1 MLNAK
6 IQLEDASIP
15 DCTYPH
21 PPYRFIGRG
30 ITLIYE
36 IPFNRV
42 INPIPSIFDP
52 DPGKGKIW
60 FMVNFHDWQE
70 FYPLSDPGFR
80 HSFFESYYKFSVKYQ
95 SRLGDYPI
103 KLYLTSELGI
113 ASGIELYGYPKYPA
127 EMRFELGNREGRFM
141 IASEGKNELEIE
153 LEKSSGLLA
162 KVVTTFANAT
172 ARSYLAKYTGNFL
185 YQKEG
190 NRAKLTCG
198 PTHVKK
204 IRYTLAKA
212 AKVYL
217 REPLEWEILTES
229 EMFRPKYSFFLTDI
243 VADLDPPETISIPE

>member
-42 INPIPSIFDP
+42 INAIPSIFDP

-127 EMRFELGNREGRFM
+127 EMRFELGNRGGRFM
-141 IASEGKNELEIE
+141 IASEWK
-153 LEKSSGLLA
+153 KRA
-162 KVVTTFANAT
+162 
-172 ARSYLAKYTGNFL
+172 
-185 YQKEG
+185 G
-190 NRAKLTCG
+190 NRTGKRQRSIDKSRNNLCQCHSQILFG
-198 PTHVKK
+198 KVHGEFPLSKRRKSCQTH
-204 IRYTLAKA
+204 
-212 AKVYL
+212 L
-217 REPLEWEILTES
+217 RS
-229 EMFRPKYSFFLTDI
+229 DSC
-243 VADLDPPETISIPE
+243 